1 MKKLILVAFSAIA
14 FLIITAYTFNNDG
27 NKKSEQELIAQQL
40 TGLWAD
46 SNSTDFSNGRI
57 IFSVE
62 GTNVEMM
69 HYLEYKGKPMVEKGK
84 GQIYGR
90 RLDYFVVVTK
100 SIPGWALT
108 GEHFLTLSG
117 DGKTLRGAYEDEKG
131 NLGKLVFKKIGK

>member
-1 MKKLILVAFSAIA
+1 MKRILLLASAAIA
-14 FLIITAYTFNNDG
+14 FLSITAFTVKTNDTDLA
-27 NKKSEQELIAQQL
+27 EQELIAQQL

-46 SNSTDFSNGRI
+46 SSGTDFSNGRL

-69 HYLEYKGKPMVEKGK
+69 HYIEYKGKPMVEKGK

-117 DGKTLRGAYEDEKG
+117 DGTTLRGAYEDEKG

>member
-1 MKKLILVAFSAIA
+1 MKRITLLASAAIA
-14 FLIITAYTFNNDG
+14 FLIITAFTFKVNDIDLG
-27 NKKSEQELIAQQL
+27 EQELIAKQL

-46 SNSTDFSNGRI
+46 SSGTDFSNGRL

-69 HYLEYKGKPMVEKGK
+69 HYIEYKGKPMVEKGK

-117 DGKTLRGAYEDEKG
+117 DGTTLRGAYEDEKG